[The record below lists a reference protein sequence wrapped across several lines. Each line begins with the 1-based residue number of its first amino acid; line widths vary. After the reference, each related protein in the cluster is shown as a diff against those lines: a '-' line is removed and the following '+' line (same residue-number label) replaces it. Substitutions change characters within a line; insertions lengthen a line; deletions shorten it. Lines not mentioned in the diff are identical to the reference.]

1 MMAAH
6 RIRLLS
12 GRPAGF
18 TALSLALVLVSVLI
32 LGLAAPTLAAADDDQ
47 SIVTPQRIIIQPP
60 TGGQLT
66 ARIWVDRAAYAS
78 GDPIMINFSI
88 SKDAYVYILD
98 LDTEG
103 VQRLLL
109 PNSYEGTNFFRAGT
123 YTIPRGNY
131 SLKVQGPAGTEYLQ
145 IVAASKPVKVLEDL
159 RMQFSA
165 TINIPFLGGQ
175 LQANIGPFSVVD
187 NPVDLRTRIEEQ
199 LRNDPSVQWT
209 TAFTSFQ
216 VTAPGVILPPS
227 NRAPVARASAVPS
240 RVEVNETVSF
250 DASGSYDP
258 DGSIMNY
265 LWDFNGDG
273 FNDAS
278 GMRANWRYDRAGIYN
293 VRLQVTDN
301 LGAVAAAQ
309 VTVQVVAPPP
319 MVRLDLSSSPSGADV
334 YLDGT
339 YMGRTPTRFNTTPG
353 WHQLRVTRF
362 GDSWETQINLTG
374 LESLELDI
382 DFD

>member
-1 MMAAH
+1 MAGH

-12 GRPAGF
+12 WHPVGL
-18 TALSLALVLVSVLI
+18 TVLSLALVLVSALI
-32 LGLAAPTLAAADDDQ
+32 IGFAAPTLAAADNNQ
-47 SIVTPQRIIIQPP
+47 STATVQRIIIQPP

-66 ARIWVDRAAYAS
+66 AKIWVDRAAYVS

-88 SKDAYVYILD
+88 SRDAYVYILD

-123 YTIPRGNY
+123 YTIPRANY
-131 SLKVQGPAGTEYLQ
+131 TLRVQGPPGTEYLQ
-145 IVAASKPVKVLEDL
+145 IVASTKPVKVLEDL
-159 RMQFSA
+159 RVQFSA
-165 TINIPFLGGQ
+165 SINIPFLGGQ
-175 LQANIGPFSVVD
+175 LQANIGPFSIVD
-187 NPVDLRTRIEEQ
+187 DPVDLRTRIEDQ
-199 LRNDPSVQWT
+199 LRHDSSVQWT

-216 VTAPGVILPPS
+216 VTSPGVIVPPP
-227 NRAPVARASAVPS
+227 NRAPVAKASANPS
-240 RVEVNETVSF
+240 RVEVDQTVSF

-258 DGSIMNY
+258 DGSIVNY

-273 FNDAS
+273 INDAS
-278 GMRANWRYDRAGIYN
+278 GMRANWRYDRAGTYT

-301 LGAVAAAQ
+301 MGAVSSAL
-309 VTVQVVAPPP
+309 VNVQVVAPPP
-319 MVRLDLSSSPSGADV
+319 MVRLEISSSPSGADV

-339 YMGRTPTRFNTTPG
+339 YMGRTPARFNTTPG
-353 WHQLRVTRF
+353 WHQLRVTRS
-362 GDSWETQINLTG
+362 GDSWETQINLNG

-382 DFD
+382 NFD